1 MPWVTIAFLNEA
13 FPEPVLDVP
22 WNATLA
28 EATKILGQ
36 PMGKRA
42 ANATDEE
49 TVTYWERDLGGGVVL
64 DVSFEDSL
72 LVAIEISGALGL
84 SEDVTPGVSVF
95 FVWAATKGLL
105 DEKASGAHAP
115 LIAQLKQRKAEPAQ
129 VAKVALPRGLWDAH
143 LKNDAKLRI
152 TAYRWFHNRTT
163 CGSRRTS
170 SASAASAR
178 VPTDTTS
185 RSSTRRRGR
194 RSTRRARCS
203 PRASPD
209 GYFLNHFFSSFSSC

>member
-13 FPEPVLDVP
+13 FPEPVLGVP

-28 EATKILGQ
+28 EATKILCQ

-95 FVWAATKGLL
+95 FVSAATKGLL

-152 TAYRWFHNRTT
+152 TAYRWFHNMNDLWITKDLIGV
-163 CGSRRTS
+163 CGKRKGPHGHDEPKLDEATWAAVDKASKVFASRLT
-170 SASAASAR
+170 
-178 VPTDTTS
+178 
-185 RSSTRRRGR
+185 
-194 RSTRRARCS
+194 
-203 PRASPD
+203 
-209 GYFLNHFFSSFSSC
+209 